1 MTPVEKILRDIGP
14 ARAGC
19 LVAALAQ
26 SLNSSPQ
33 AARQRL
39 SRADF
44 PIQRHLGILPKR
56 EAFFYLSSQ
65 YDGGRYWRNLLRDLR
80 EAGAIYACAIDGLA
94 ARGGI
99 VPVDEF
105 HVVSGA
111 PRNLRKQVR
120 SVAVAKRLIELGVMK
135 EQSIGDLGSC
145 YVANSGAVT
154 TPVTPQAFRSRRL
167 VEDVM
172 LEGLRM
178 WMRRNGVGSS
188 EKIAIRGED
197 HPLMVGQFKWD
208 LTGPCYLFPLRPLS
222 RQEDMP
228 RQDMLH
234 GFVVADAFW
243 EYQMSAFHIQ
253 YFLRKVQSYR
263 KTSNSGV
270 LFPILMARGFTNDAI
285 REGRKAG
292 LMLTTP
298 RNLFGSHVA
307 EALDQLLQTLQVAT
321 TNATIDE
328 KHLYDLLNRLSE
340 IDGRARNTRGI
351 LFELMTAYIASQ
363 EFGGDIRMGVS
374 HTHSEKKQS
383 VDLDVVCVAPGKRVH
398 LIECKGKG
406 PGAKVSLKEVET
418 WLGKLPTMQ
427 DYVFSQED
435 LRERERNY
443 AFWTTGQFED
453 DARAKL
459 EQVKEKRRKHPISW
473 REGKDIRETVTSL
486 RLKTIGDAL
495 NEHFLQHPL
504 SCMVA

>member
-14 ARAGC
+14 ARAGH
-19 LVAALAQ
+19 LITALAQ
-26 SLNSSPQ
+26 TLNSSPQ

-44 PIQRHLGILPKR
+44 PIQRHRGILPKR

-65 YDGGRYWRNLLRDLR
+65 HGGGRYWRNLLRDLR
-80 EAGAIYACAIDGLA
+80 EADAIYACAIDGLA

-105 HVVSGA
+105 HVISGA

-120 SVAVAKRLIELGVMK
+120 STVVAERLIELGVM
-135 EQSIGDLGSC
+135 EGQSIGDLGSC
-145 YVANSGAVT
+145 YVANPGALT
-154 TPVTPQAFRSRRL
+154 TPVTPQTFRSRRL

-172 LEGLRM
+172 LDGLRM

-188 EKIAIRGED
+188 DKIAIRGED

-208 LTGPCYLFPLRPLS
+208 LTSPCYLFPLR
-222 RQEDMP
+222 
-228 RQDMLH
+228 RQDILH

-243 EYQMSAFHIQ
+243 EYQMSTFHIQ
-253 YFLRKVQSYR
+253 YFLRKVQTYQQ
-263 KTSNSGV
+263 TSNSGL
-270 LFPILMARGFTNDAI
+270 LFPILMARGFTNDAM

-298 RNLFGSHVA
+298 RNLFGTHVA

-321 TNATIDE
+321 TNAAIDE
-328 KHLYDLLNRLSE
+328 KRLYDLLECLSE

-374 HTHSEKKQS
+374 HTHSGERKS
-383 VDLDVVCVAPGKRVH
+383 VDLDVVCVAPGKAVH

-406 PGAKVSLKEVET
+406 PGATVSLKEVED
-418 WLGKLPTMQ
+418 WLRKLPIMQ
-427 DYVFSQED
+427 DYVASQED
-435 LRERERNY
+435 LRERRRNY
-443 AFWTTGQFED
+443 AFWTTGKFEA
-453 DARAKL
+453 DAQAKL
-459 EQVKEKRRKHPISW
+459 EHEKERRTRNPISW
-473 REGKDIRETVTSL
+473 RNGKDMRETATSL
-486 RLKTIGDAL
+486 RLKAIGDAL

-504 SCMVA
+504 SSTRSIES